1 MKKIILPLMC
11 CLLAII
17 ACSSS
22 SSSKTEVPVNEVEST
37 AAVNSETIKTDDSIP
52 TKENVITAE
61 SQLSVNEQV
70 LVDRDSIVI
79 TLKSLETGGF
89 WGPALKILV
98 ENNGTKS
105 VTIQTRNSAVNG
117 IMVLTLF
124 SCDVAAGKKA
134 NDEIV
139 FEASSLKIASIS
151 VIKDIEFNFVVLDS
165 ESYNTIFETDKISI
179 TTSANPSYVQT
190 YDDSGFVALNQ
201 NGIKIVIK
209 KLDSEDSFWGADIF
223 TYIENNSNDNV
234 MIQIR
239 DMSVNGFMIDPFF
252 SCDVLSGKKAFGTI
266 TFMEADLTDN
276 NIETIDSLE
285 FYFTVFDV
293 ESWNTIFD
301 SGLIKI
307 SFSE

>member
-1 MKKIILPLMC
+1 MKKIILPLIC

-22 SSSKTEVPVNEVEST
+22 SSSETEVSVNEIDST
-37 AAVNSETIKTDDSIP
+37 AAINPETIRTDDKVSPEEVEI
-52 TKENVITAE
+52 TSENK
-61 SQLSVNEQV
+61 LSVSEQV
-70 LVDRDSIVI
+70 LLDRDGIVI
-79 TLKSLETGGF
+79 TLNSFETDGF

-105 VTIQTRNSAVNG
+105 VIIQTRNSAVNG
-117 IMVLTLF
+117 IMVLSLF

-165 ESYNTIFETDKISI
+165 ETYNTIFETDKISI

-252 SCDVLSGKKAFGTI
+252 SSDVLSGKKAFGTI
-266 TFMEADLTDN
+266 TFMEADLIDN

-301 SGLIKI
+301 SSVIKI